1 MNNEGSAT
9 PGPPRGTYTT
19 AGPIFAIATRAY
31 QRTKGAEDERS
42 PNKEDAIVA
51 VIFSVAAMETFINEI
66 GTLASMSSGNP
77 TYFPHEPPSIRILA
91 DLLEEIEGARGGS
104 IRLKF
109 SLARTVL
116 SGGTPYEKGGQLYQ
130 DFDLL
135 VSLRNQLIHFK
146 ELNEMQW
153 SETDVPRI
161 VERLRAK
168 NILAEFP
175 DSIPQPIIY
184 FQTRAVARWA
194 CNTAAAIVQSILDVI
209 PESELKGSTELFYR
223 PRFKPVED

>member
-1 MNNEGSAT
+1 MNNEEAAT
-9 PGPPRGTYTT
+9 PPSPHGTYTT
-19 AGPIFAIATRAY
+19 AGPIYALATRAY
-31 QRTKGAEDERS
+31 KRTKRAEDERS
-42 PNKEDAIVA
+42 TGQEDAIVA

-66 GTLASMSSGNP
+66 GTLTSMWSGDP
-77 TYFPHEPPSIRILA
+77 TYFPHEPPQIRILA
-91 DLLEEIEGARGGS
+91 DLLEEIEAARGS
-104 IRLKF
+104 IKSKF
-109 SLARTVL
+109 SLARMVL
-116 SGGTPYEKGGQLYQ
+116 SGGIPYEKHRQPFQ

-153 SETDVPRI
+153 PEPNVPRI

-175 DSIPQPIIY
+175 ESIPQPILY

-209 PESELKGSTELFYR
+209 PESQLKKNTESFYR
-223 PRFKPVED
+223 PQFKPVED